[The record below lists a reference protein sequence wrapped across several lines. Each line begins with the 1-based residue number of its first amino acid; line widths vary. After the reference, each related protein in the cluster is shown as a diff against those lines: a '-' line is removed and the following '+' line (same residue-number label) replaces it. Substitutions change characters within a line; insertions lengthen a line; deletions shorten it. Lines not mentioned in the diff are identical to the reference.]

1 MYKGSD
7 IKELR
12 SRLGKTQ
19 EELADRLSV
28 SVHAIR
34 HWEQKPDFE
43 IKEKHESE
51 LRSLFEDK
59 LFLVNKEYVVSD
71 FFKKI
76 KSCIANITFFREAV
90 IMYYC
95 TMDPSTNKFTKA
107 TILAALCYFINT
119 IDFIPDFIPVT
130 GFLDDAAMITGAN
143 ASTRS
148 SIKEEHE
155 KKADAWLNY
164 V

>member
-1 MYKGSD
+1 MYKGND

-12 SRLGKTQ
+12 SRLGITQ
-19 EELADRLSV
+19 EEMADSLSV

-43 IKEKHESE
+43 IKEKYDSK
-51 LRSLFEDK
+51 LRPLIGEK
-59 LFLVNKEYVVSD
+59 LFLANKENVRTN

-76 KSCIANITFFREAV
+76 KKNIANITFFREAV

-95 TMDPSTNKFTKA
+95 GMDPSTNKIAKA
-107 TILAALCYFINT
+107 TILAALVYFINS
-119 IDFIPDFIPVT
+119 IDLVPDFIPIS
-130 GFLDDAAMITGAN
+130 GFLDDAAMVSGAI
-143 ASTRS
+143 SSMRS

-155 KKADAWLNY
+155 KKADKWLNS